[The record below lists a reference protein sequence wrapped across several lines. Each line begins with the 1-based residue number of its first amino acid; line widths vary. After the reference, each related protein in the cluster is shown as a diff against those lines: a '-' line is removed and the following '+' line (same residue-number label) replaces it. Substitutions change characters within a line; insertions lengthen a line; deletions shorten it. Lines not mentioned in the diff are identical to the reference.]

1 MLYTWQAIALPDGLS
16 HIAQSSSLAQPFLQ
30 IGGGVLTFTDSLLSL
45 PLPDFQAHY
54 DIRPSQTVPVI
65 RDRGNGT
72 EGALKC

>member
-1 MLYTWQAIALPDGLS
+1 MCGRYAVDPRKLDRL
-16 HIAQSSSLAQPFLQ
+16 
-30 IGGGVLTFTDSLLSL
+30 VRLLSL
-45 PLPDFQAHY
+45 PLPDFPAHY